1 MAGARSVTS
10 VDLSARYLA
19 WGEDNFARNDLQR
32 ADARFV
38 QADCMEYLARTRERF
53 DVVLLN
59 PPTYS
64 RSHRAAGDF
73 DLRRDH
79 EALLRAALDRTA
91 PGGELFFVTH
101 ARGFELA
108 PSLRESPFLLTTVDA
123 IAARGAL
130 PALASSGMALGP
142 CGTLAVTSYVDDEK
156 PLWARLGVNDEIL
169 ALGAAAADS
178 GWVTSGAYFF
188 HPSVYRH
195 VAEARRRQLG
205 RLRDFLA
212 LLLERGESLWA
223 HRGGDSIDVD
233 RPQDIAAAERFLE
246 THA

>member
-1 MAGARSVTS
+1 LKAGIIAAG
-10 VDLSARYLA
+10 L
-19 WGEDNFARNDLQR
+19 G
-32 ADARFV
+32 
-38 QADCMEYLARTRERF
+38 ERF
-53 DVVLLN
+53 RDAGIVTPKPLLVVAGKTLLE
-59 PPTYS
+59 
-64 RSHRAAGDF
+64 RAVEAVVEGGAEEIA
-73 DLRRDH
+73 LIVNAESPEVASYVRQRRWPVPV
-79 EALLRAALDRTA
+79 ALTVKTT
-91 PGGELFFVTH
+91 PSSMESF
-101 ARGFELA
+101 FELA

-130 PALASSGMALGP
+130 PALASSGVALGP

-212 LLLERGESLWA
+212 LLLARGERLWA

>member
-1 MAGARSVTS
+1 LKAGIIAAG
-10 VDLSARYLA
+10 L
-19 WGEDNFARNDLQR
+19 G
-32 ADARFV
+32 
-38 QADCMEYLARTRERF
+38 ERF
-53 DVVLLN
+53 RDAGIVTPKPLLVVAGKTLLE
-59 PPTYS
+59 
-64 RSHRAAGDF
+64 RAVEAVVEGGAEEIA
-73 DLRRDH
+73 LIVNAESPEVASYVRQRRWPVPL
-79 EALLRAALDRTA
+79 ALTVKTT
-91 PGGELFFVTH
+91 PSSMESF
-101 ARGFELA
+101 FELA

>member
-1 MAGARSVTS
+1 MKAGIIAAG
-10 VDLSARYLA
+10 L
-19 WGEDNFARNDLQR
+19 G
-32 ADARFV
+32 
-38 QADCMEYLARTRERF
+38 ERF
-53 DVVLLN
+53 RDAGIVTPKPLLAVAGKTLLERAVEAVVEGGAEEIALIVN
-59 PPTYS
+59 AESPEVASYV
-64 RSHRAAGDF
+64 GQ
-73 DLRRDH
+73 RRW
-79 EALLRAALDRTA
+79 
-91 PGGELFFVTH
+91 PVPVTLTVKTTPSSMESF
-101 ARGFELA
+101 FELE

-123 IAARGAL
+123 ITARGAL
-130 PALASSGMALGP
+130 SALAGSGMMVGP

-195 VAEARRRQLG
+195 VAEARRRKLG

-212 LLLERGESLWA
+212 LLLERGEPLWA